1 MNKVFCM
8 KVLNIIWA
16 FSTGGIGKCFLTYDS
31 LDKVDKNLDIYSVCI
46 DIQNCKYDREP
57 LINRGISRIIIKNK
71 LDFSWISSLG
81 KIANDYKPDVIFCHG
96 FNGPIITQIV
106 KLFYSTFKV
115 PMVCTY
121 HGKYN
126 PPTNYKRLLSYF
138 INWFQTFLYKHA
150 ADKIILVSEYSGNY
164 LLKSRVPKNKMVVVY
179 NGIEDIFTKKTV
191 DLPDDI
197 IKIGLAARIDEIK
210 GINYLLDAIKVVKS
224 KSTRKFHLYIVGDG
238 PLLEQQK
245 KQIVQM
251 GIDDVVSYLGYQN
264 NVLEWLNSWD
274 IFCLPSLQENH
285 SIALLEAMRAGKAII
300 CTNVGGNPETV
311 INNKEAILVSSKDV
325 NSLANA
331 ILNLIN
337 DEQKRLMLGNN
348 AYNRYISEFTEDIMK
363 NKLVK
368 VLNSIKNND

>member
-1 MNKVFCM
+1 M

-31 LDKVDKNLDIYSVCI
+31 LDKDDENLDIYSICI
-46 DIQNCKYDREP
+46 DIENCHYDREP
-57 LINRGISRIIIKNK
+57 LDERGICRVIIKNK

-81 KIANDYKPDVIFCHG
+81 KIANDYKPDIIFCHG
-96 FNGPIITQIV
+96 FNGPIIVQLV
-106 KLFYSTFKV
+106 KLFYKSFRA

-121 HGKYN
+121 HGLYN
-126 PPTNYKRLLSYF
+126 PPSRSKKLISNF
-138 INWFQTFLYKHA
+138 INWLQAYLYKYHA
-150 ADKIILVSEYSGNY
+150 DRIVLVSKYSGKY
-164 LLKSRVPKNKMVVVY
+164 LLEFGVPKNKMIIVY

-210 GINYLLDAIKVVKS
+210 GINYLLDAIKIVKS
-224 KSTRKFHLYIVGDG
+224 KSSQKFHLYIVGDG
-238 PLLEQQK
+238 PLLEEQK
-245 KQIVQM
+245 KQIVRM
-251 GIDDVVSYLGYQN
+251 EIDDVVSYMGYQN

-311 INNKEAILVSSKDV
+311 YNNKEAILVSSRNV
-325 NSLANA
+325 NSLSDA
-331 ILNLIN
+331 ILTLIN
-337 DEQKRLMLGNN
+337 DEQKRLILGNN
-348 AYNRYISEFTEDIMK
+348 AYNRFKSEFTENIMK
-363 NKLVK
+363 NKLIS
-368 VLNSIKNND
+368 VLKSIKKND